1 MAGDCQ
7 DSSSQLDESSI
18 NAPARDPLDFD
29 DPVSFPSCYSQLLA
43 MYKAWQ
49 NLQIN

>member
-7 DSSSQLDESSI
+7 DSSSQLDESI

-29 DPVSFPSCYSQLLA
+29 DSVSFPSCYSQLLA
-43 MYKAWQ
+43 MYKVGKTCK
-49 NLQIN
+49 